1 MSPGVD
7 FSPFLKA
14 NSLDARV
21 RPCDHCLCRV
31 CAEKIAGSGK
41 GSKGIC
47 PACRKRITRI
57 VGISAPMNAPGHE
70 TVDNSLPV
78 VMLKIA
84 DRRERF
90 RSIVTRTE

>member
-1 MSPGVD
+1 
-7 FSPFLKA
+7 
-14 NSLDARV
+14 
-21 RPCDHCLCRV
+21 
-31 CAEKIAGSGK
+31 
-41 GSKGIC
+41 
-47 PACRKRITRI
+47 
-57 VGISAPMNAPGHE
+57 MNAPGHE